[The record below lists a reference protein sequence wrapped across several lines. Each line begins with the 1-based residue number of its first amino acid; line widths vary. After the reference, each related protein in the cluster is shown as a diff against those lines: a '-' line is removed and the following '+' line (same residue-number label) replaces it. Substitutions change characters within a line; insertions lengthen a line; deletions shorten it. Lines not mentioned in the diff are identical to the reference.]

1 MTEYAPRGSQDHNA
15 FFPNSHL
22 SLSQYSNDSGMNYV
36 YNNGQIPYSTVNGSY
51 SSCPTSYLP
60 SHHDTQSM
68 YLSMPNTMQYA
79 VLPPARG
86 HMPPPR
92 SLNYPYHTST
102 ASMHRPASGRARIG
116 TDLNLNPMADI
127 EDQTSYNE
135 ETMLSEP
142 IIPPVAGYPDVNEF
156 DELVRDYVGGLSPKK
171 QDKALIHAR
180 RAANILAVLVD
191 KKTTAVE
198 SAQFRFWVKK
208 MFTLLPNDPSIPD
221 RKKKICHEGK
231 PVAVREKLFK
241 ILTRAHKACQHGG
254 RDKTSAQVRRVY
266 SWVPKELISRFV
278 KLCPTCKVRR
288 GQNRGTMHTPDKESP
303 EDYDDCAETCSLG
316 NSSRRESE
324 TTKRSSPEEGKISE
338 GYHAA
343 PSESSYLGQDSMEHS
358 NIAPSS
364 MAPSTSMVG
373 RSDHSLAF
381 ASITGSGMYS
391 PSGFPSSNLRS
402 TNHWQR
408 GPSAYDIKQQD
419 RPHYDTDMKYQQA
432 STLFL
437 TTDALAFDHPVPSAS
452 SLRACQAF
460 RRPDYLSYRD
470 KSNGRADRDA
480 CRVVHRTLPTMN
492 IFRVLA
498 DLSHLASIIILL
510 HKMRVSG
517 SCAGISFKSQAL
529 YFIVYV
535 TRYLGAFQPEELRPS
550 LCGGVVVV
558 SSADSLPSPDIFS
571 TFTDSA
577 WNTIFKIIFLASSGY
592 TLYVM
597 LNDYKPTHDPNVDTF
612 KVEYLLG
619 GAAILAIL
627 FPIQYSLSEIFWA
640 FSIWLE
646 SVAILPQ
653 LFMLQRTGE
662 AETITTHYLFAL
674 GLYRALYI
682 PNWVYRYF
690 AEGWFEPRAVVAGL
704 IQTILYSD
712 FFWIYY
718 TK

>member
-1 MTEYAPRGSQDHNA
+1 
-15 FFPNSHL
+15 
-22 SLSQYSNDSGMNYV
+22 
-36 YNNGQIPYSTVNGSY
+36 
-51 SSCPTSYLP
+51 
-60 SHHDTQSM
+60 M

-79 VLPPARG
+79 VLPPGRG

-92 SLNYPYHTST
+92 SLSYPYHPST
-102 ASMHRPASGRARIG
+102 VPVHRPGQGRARIG
-116 TDLNLNPMADI
+116 GDLNLNPMADI
-127 EDQTSYNE
+127 EEQTSYNA

-142 IIPPVAGYPDVNEF
+142 IIPPIAGYPDVNEF

-198 SAQFRFWVKK
+198 SAQFR
-208 MFTLLPNDPSIPD
+208 
-221 RKKKICHEGK
+221 
-231 PVAVREKLFK
+231 
-241 ILTRAHKACQHGG
+241 
-254 RDKTSAQVRRVY
+254 
-266 SWVPKELISRFV
+266 VPKELISRFV

-288 GQNRGTMHTPDKESP
+288 GQNRGAMQTPDKESP
-303 EDYDDCAETCSLG
+303 EDYEDCAETCSPG
-316 NSSRRESE
+316 NPSRHESV
-324 TTKRSSPEEGKISE
+324 TTKRSSTSITSPLQMQGSSSLFAHQNRWMTTSQPEDGKTAE
-338 GYHAA
+338 GYHAGS
-343 PSESSYLGQDSMEHS
+343 PGSRYLTQDSIEHP
-358 NIAPSS
+358 NMAPSS
-364 MAPSTSMVG
+364 MGPSASMMG
-373 RSDHSLAF
+373 RSDHSLTF
-381 ASITGSGMYS
+381 ASISSGVPLS
-391 PSGFPSSNLRS
+391 
-402 TNHWQR
+402 
-408 GPSAYDIKQQD
+408 
-419 RPHYDTDMKYQQA
+419 
-432 STLFL
+432 
-437 TTDALAFDHPVPSAS
+437 ALAQHSAHQITPSIETRSAEEPIGT
-452 SLRACQAF
+452 R
-460 RRPDYLSYRD
+460 
-470 KSNGRADRDA
+470 
-480 CRVVHRTLPTMN
+480 
-492 IFRVLA
+492 
-498 DLSHLASIIILL
+498 
-510 HKMRVSG
+510 

-535 TRYLGAFQPEELRPS
+535 TRYL
-550 LCGGVVVV
+550 
-558 SSADSLPSPDIFS
+558 DIFS

-577 WNTIFKIIFLASSGY
+577 WNTVFKIIFLASSGY

-627 FPIQYSLSEIFWA
+627 FPIQYTLSEIFWA

-682 PNWVYRYF
+682 PNWIYRYF
-690 AEGWFEPRAVVAGL
+690 AEGWFEPRAVVAGI